1 MKKVLFR
8 GKSTTDNHWL
18 YGSLISN
25 YTEKQF
31 YIDESHQS
39 APVIPETVNQWI
51 GLNEISA
58 EEKKVFEG
66 DFLILERK
74 LIDENE
80 GFWNSNA
87 GQIMKEHN
95 IDEVIIHIFVS
106 DVMEVKYEG
115 YLKRNN
121 QFLTECE
128 YYKVDEEDKAIFSF
142 RDNGLRF
149 LKYIIGKG
157 ARVIGNEYDNPKIL
171 PVQQ

>member
-1 MKKVLFR
+1 MDLT
-8 GKSTTDNHWL
+8 KSL
-18 YGSLISN
+18 L
-25 YTEKQF
+25 K
-31 YIDESHQS
+31 
-39 APVIPETVNQWI
+39 
-51 GLNEISA
+51 EISA
-58 EEKKVFEG
+58 EGKKVFEG

-128 YYKVDEEDKAIFSF
+128 YYKVDEEDKSIFSF

-157 ARVIGNEYDNPKIL
+157 ARVIGNEYDNPEIL

>member
-8 GKSTTDNHWL
+8 GKSTTDNRLL

-31 YIDESHQS
+31 FIDEHHQS

-58 EEKKVFEG
+58 EEKKIFEG

-74 LIDENE
+74 LIDEND

-128 YYKVDEEDKAIFSF
+128 YYKVDEEAKAIFSF
-142 RDNGLRF
+142 RDNGVRF

-157 ARVIGNEYDNPKIL
+157 ARVIGNEYDNPEIL